1 MNDRQRFI
9 ATMHYQP
16 RDRSPTCNF
25 GFWPETIDAWHGQ
38 GLPDWVRMEPG
49 DGISSASTDTF
60 FGIDPWGDYGGKDC
74 PRINCGLCPAFEER
88 VLEDRGDQEVVQQ
101 SDGVRVLRGKYAGS
115 IPMHLG
121 HLLVDRAS
129 WREHY
134 LPRLTNY
141 DHPARYPNWTEARAI
156 WNDPDCPFPRVVSG
170 GSLYGWLRN
179 WMGVDNLSY
188 LVYDDPALFEEMVT
202 TMADLSVETHRRA
215 LAQGAR
221 WDVCG
226 IWEDMCYNGGPL
238 LSPAHFRRY
247 LVPQYRRMTEQ
258 LRRGGCDVIWVD
270 SDGKIDE
277 LIALWLEGGVNG
289 MLPLEVGTWRADPV
303 AIRQR
308 YGKDLLLMGGFD
320 KRILARSRREIEA
333 EIRRLTPLVEEGGYI
348 GFCDHLVP
356 PDVPLENFIF
366 YLQTVRAI
374 WGKGVNL
381 KPMGEPSGTAKG
393 MR

>member
-16 RDRSPTCNF
+16 RDRAPICDF
-25 GFWPETIDAWHGQ
+25 GFWPETIDVWHAQ
-38 GLPDWVRMEPG
+38 GLPAEVGGGHDTT
-49 DGISSASTDTF
+49 STDKF
-60 FGIDPWGDYGGKDC
+60 FGMDQYYHYHGGPDV
-74 PRINCGLCPAFEER
+74 NCGLYPGFETR
-88 VLEDRGDQEVVQQ
+88 VLEDRGTQEVVQQ
-101 SDGVRVLRGKYAGS
+101 GDGVRVLRDKYSGS

-141 DHPARYPNWTEARAI
+141 DDPGRYPEWENARAV
-156 WNDPDCPFPRVVSG
+156 WNDANCPAPRVVSG

-202 TMADLSVETHRRA
+202 TIGDLIVETHRRA

-221 WDVCG
+221 WDACG
-226 IWEDMCYNGGPL
+226 MWEDMCYNGGPL
-238 LSPAHFRRY
+238 LGPAHFRRY
-247 LVPQYRRMTEQ
+247 LVPQYRRITEQ

-270 SDGKIDE
+270 CDGKIDE
-277 LIALWLEGGVNG
+277 LIPLWLEAGVNC
-289 MLPLEVGTWRADPV
+289 MFPIEVGVWRADAV
-303 AIRQR
+303 AYRRQ

-320 KRILARSRREIEA
+320 KHILARSKREIEA
-333 EIRRLTPLVEEGGYI
+333 EVQRLTPLVEEGGFI
-348 GFCDHLVP
+348 GFCDHRVP
-356 PDVPLENFIF
+356 PDVPLENYLF
-366 YLQTVRAI
+366 YLETVRRR
-374 WGKGVNL
+374 WGRGINL
-381 KPMGEPSGTAKG
+381 KPMGRLAGSCHTHAA
-393 MR
+393 

>member
-1 MNDRQRFI
+1 
-9 ATMHYQP
+9 
-16 RDRSPTCNF
+16 
-25 GFWPETIDAWHGQ
+25 
-38 GLPDWVRMEPG
+38 
-49 DGISSASTDTF
+49 
-60 FGIDPWGDYGGKDC
+60 
-74 PRINCGLCPAFEER
+74 
-88 VLEDRGDQEVVQQ
+88 
-101 SDGVRVLRGKYAGS
+101 
-115 IPMHLG
+115 
-121 HLLVDRAS
+121 
-129 WREHY
+129 
-134 LPRLTNY
+134 
-141 DHPARYPNWTEARAI
+141 
-156 WNDPDCPFPRVVSG
+156 
-170 GSLYGWLRN
+170 
-179 WMGVDNLSY
+179 MGVDNLSY

-374 WGKGVNL
+374 WGKGVNP